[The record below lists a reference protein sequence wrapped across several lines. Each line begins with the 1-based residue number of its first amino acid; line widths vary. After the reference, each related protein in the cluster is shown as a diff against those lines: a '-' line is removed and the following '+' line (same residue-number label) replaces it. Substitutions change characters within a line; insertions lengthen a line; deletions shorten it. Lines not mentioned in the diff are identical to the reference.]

1 MGFLTLLLFF
11 AAIYFLPTIIALA
24 RGKQN
29 AVAIL
34 ALNLLLGWTFIG
46 WVVSFVWSL
55 TSDPVPV
62 NVVTHPIQ
70 QFTQQFGPP
79 PNAHVC
85 PYCRSSIPAEASVC
99 RYCQREVAAPP
110 RQLT

>member
-1 MGFLTLLLFF
+1 MGFLTLLIFF

-70 QFTQQFGPP
+70 QFVQAPR
-79 PNAHVC
+79 ARVC

-99 RYCQREVAAPP
+99 RYCQREVAPPP